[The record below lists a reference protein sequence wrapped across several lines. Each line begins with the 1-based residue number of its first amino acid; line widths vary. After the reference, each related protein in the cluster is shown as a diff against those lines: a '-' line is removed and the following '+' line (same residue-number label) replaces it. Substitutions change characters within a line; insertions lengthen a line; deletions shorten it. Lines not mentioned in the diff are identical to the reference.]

1 MTREQAIALR
11 EAFNGFCEGKE
22 VQFRGL
28 ETDRQWV
35 GTLKPLFSEH
45 VEWRVKPEPMDVWMV
60 RADDQKYY
68 FDDYQSAVKFRAGD
82 SQFTV
87 HHLKEGE

>member
-1 MTREQAIALR
+1 
-11 EAFNGFCEGKE
+11 
-22 VQFRGL
+22 
-28 ETDRQWV
+28 
-35 GTLKPLFSEH
+35 
-45 VEWRVKPEPMDVWMV
+45 MDVWMV

>member
-1 MTREQAIALR
+1 MTREQAIAIR
-11 EAFNGFCEGKE
+11 EAFNGFCGGKE
-22 VQFRGL
+22 IQFRGPL
-28 ETDRQWV
+28 DRQWV
-35 GTLKPLFSEH
+35 VTLQPLFSEH
-45 VEWRVKPEPMDVWMV
+45 VEWRVKPEPMDVWVV
-60 RADDQKYY
+60 RSDDQKYY